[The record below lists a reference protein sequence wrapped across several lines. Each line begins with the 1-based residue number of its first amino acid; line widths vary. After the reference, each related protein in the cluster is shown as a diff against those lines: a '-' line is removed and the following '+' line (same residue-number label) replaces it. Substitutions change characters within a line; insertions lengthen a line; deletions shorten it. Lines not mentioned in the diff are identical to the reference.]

1 MGGILS
7 FLQLILDCWN
17 TSNWDAISGNV
28 AKLSLGVISI
38 VFDVSY
44 VILPFIQ
51 SSIIFVF

>member
-38 VFDVSY
+38 VFDVSFA
-44 VILPFIQ
+44 L
-51 SSIIFVF
+51 